1 MGSVHNDLHS
11 WAAKARGQ
19 DLDTIEIDLE
29 TADRAA
35 QKIVD
40 LSNQVSELE
49 HQARRREADLL
60 EANNRYLQRAR
71 DAEAKLDALGEARA
85 GCTDPSQDSEGARY
99 GVPVMPGQSTVT
111 PCRAWFSSQ
120 VDASAW
126 AEATGGEVWDL
137 FKGQRLMAASDA
149 GAT

>member
-1 MGSVHNDLHS
+1 MDGLSMERTAAQQREFDRHPRSPFIPTETQQRQVASINWNGWSIASLL
-11 WAAKARGQ
+11 AAK
-19 DLDTIEIDLE
+19 DHWH
-29 TADRAA
+29 
-35 QKIVD
+35 
-40 LSNQVSELE
+40 N
-49 HQARRREADLL
+49 
-60 EANNRYLQRAR
+60 RAR
-71 DAEAKLDALGEARA
+71 DAEAKLDALEETSI
-85 GCTDPSQDSEGARY
+85 GCADPSQDGEGARY

-137 FKGQRLMAASDA
+137 VKGERLMTASDA